1 MIFPITL
8 ACIITENTPFA
19 RRSGCGMCVIT
30 PNICSLDVPLDADSG
45 MNWRAEQGSKKKA
58 CLSLLSSTDQ
68 RYQLEN

>member
-45 MNWRAEQGSKKKA
+45 MNWRAEQGSKKK
-58 CLSLLSSTDQ
+58 SLPLLTLFYRSKIPT
-68 RYQLEN
+68 RK